1 MFELSCYMNEREIR
15 SDIDLMSFQIEGF
28 NGWLFAPIVTSEVE
42 VAIVVKIM
50 KNMNLIVKKVEALK
64 LGKDDSV
71 DYYIWFY
78 KKGQLKRIK

>member
-78 KKGQLKRIK
+78 KKGQLRLVK

>member
-28 NGWLFAPIVTSEVE
+28 NGWLFAPIVTNEVE

-50 KNMNLIVKKVEALK
+50 KSMNLIVKKVEALK

>member
-1 MFELSCYMNEREIR
+1 MYELSCYMNEKEVR

-50 KNMNLIVKKVEALK
+50 KSMDLIVKKVEIFQLR
-64 LGKDDSV
+64 KDDDV

-78 KKGQLKRIK
+78 KKGQLRLVK